1 MTHCS
6 ELKESKEAALVR
18 CCGISEEGEVH
29 SSLGFHEDFLQEVA
43 FELEQ
48 DWPSVE
54 NIELYEQWRNPMR
67 QVVQFFFKCY
77 SFANELITCIG
88 TSLVVR

>member
-18 CCGISEEGEVH
+18 CCGISEEEKIH
-29 SSLGFHEDFLQEVA
+29 SSLGFHEDFMQEMA

-48 DWPSVE
+48 DWQSVE
-54 NIELYEQWRNPMR
+54 NIELYKQWRNPLR
-67 QVVQFFFKCY
+67 QVVRFFKVL
-77 SFANELITCIG
+77 FF
-88 TSLVVR
+88 

>member
-18 CCGISEEGEVH
+18 CCGISEEGKVH
-29 SSLGFHEDFLQEVA
+29 SSLGSHEDFLQEVA

-48 DWPSVE
+48 NWQSVE
-54 NIELYEQWRNPMR
+54 HIELYEPWRNPLR
-67 QVVQFFFKCY
+67 QVIQFFL
-77 SFANELITCIG
+77 SVILLQMN
-88 TSLVVR
+88 S

>member
-1 MTHCS
+1 M
-6 ELKESKEAALVR
+6 EQV
-18 CCGISEEGEVH
+18 GV
-29 SSLGFHEDFLQEVA
+29 LQMK
-43 FELEQ
+43 Q

-77 SFANELITCIG
+77 SASDLEINEEG
-88 TSLVVR
+88 N